1 MKIILEQND
10 IYEPGQYIR
19 GVIVFNAVG
28 DIPVSECNV
37 NLICMAEVGWTE
49 NPGIKDEG
57 HSFHIKHKLM
67 DISYELLA
75 LNGESYYRLGH
86 HEIPFEFY
94 LPENLNLPSSYQS
107 RFGSIVY
114 SVDVKIGEK
123 LKRREILVEVPI
135 RKNLWLS
142 VGGTSEKDF
151 GVLSFASGKI
161 TMQATLR
168 KKGYYRGEELIV
180 DYVIDNCSTATVKPR
195 VTFFQTQIYMT
206 GERHKTVESSLTE
219 AIEGDEIG
227 SHTMIDDGNL
237 TVTIPVDIPLSIKSE
252 YITLKYFLHLTLD
265 IPLAIDIH
273 INLPVVI
280 TTRSSLENT
289 YDQQQQRH

>member
-1 MKIILEQND
+1 MKIILEHND
-10 IYEPGQYIR
+10 IYLPGQYIR
-19 GVIVFNAVG
+19 GAIVFNSVG
-28 DIPVSECNV
+28 EIPINECSV
-37 NLICMAEVGWTE
+37 NLVCMAEVGWTD

-57 HSFHIKHKLM
+57 RSFHIKHKLM
-67 DISYELLA
+67 DVPFELSGN
-75 LNGESYYRLGH
+75 NGAESYYQLGH

-94 LPENLNLPSSYQS
+94 LPDNMNLPSSYQS

-114 SVDVKIGEK
+114 YIDVKMGEK
-123 LKRREILVEVPI
+123 IKRRDILVEIPI
-135 RKNLWLS
+135 QKNLWLS

-151 GVLSFASGKI
+151 GVLSFASGRI

-168 KKGYYRGEELIV
+168 KKGYFRGEDLIV

-195 VTFFQTQIYMT
+195 VTLFQTQIYMT

-219 AIEGDEIG
+219 AVEGDEIG
-227 SHTMIDDGNL
+227 AHTLVDDGNL
-237 TVTIPVDIPLSIKSE
+237 TVAIPVDIPLSIKSE

-273 INLPVVI
+273 INLPLTI
-280 TTRSSLENT
+280 TTRAAMENT
-289 YDQQQQRH
+289 FDDRRH

>member
-1 MKIILEQND
+1 M
-10 IYEPGQYIR
+10 
-19 GVIVFNAVG
+19 
-28 DIPVSECNV
+28 
-37 NLICMAEVGWTE
+37 
-49 NPGIKDEG
+49 
-57 HSFHIKHKLM
+57 
-67 DISYELLA
+67 
-75 LNGESYYRLGH
+75 
-86 HEIPFEFY
+86 
-94 LPENLNLPSSYQS
+94 NLPSSYQS